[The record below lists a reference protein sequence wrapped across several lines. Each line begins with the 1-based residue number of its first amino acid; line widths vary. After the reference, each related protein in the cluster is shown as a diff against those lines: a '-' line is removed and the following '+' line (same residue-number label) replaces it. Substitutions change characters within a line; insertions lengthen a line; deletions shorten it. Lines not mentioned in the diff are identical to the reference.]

1 MRRWSPIALL
11 AAASLATA
19 AATASP
25 VPDYPFIYAEGS
37 ATRELPPDIA
47 TLNASVSVRNATS
60 EGAVAGVQA
69 AAAKVLALLAKSGI
83 RDADINAAQISK
95 SQQMRY
101 DEATRRNVPDGYEAS
116 RSFTITVR
124 DLTRYPQL
132 LTALLAMPGVNGG
145 GGNFDR
151 SDRAKLSAELV
162 GEAADAARRNGDL
175 MATGLRR
182 KLGPVRAIARIPFAE
197 IPGRFGFGFGSGAV
211 PPPPPPPMVMMRA
224 AAAPEDASL
233 VPPSIT
239 LSESVNVLFEL
250 Q

>member
-1 MRRWSPIALL
+1 MRRWIHVPLSAL
-11 AAASLATA
+11 AALVAGVAS
-19 AATASP
+19 ASP
-25 VPDYPFIYAEGS
+25 VPDYPFIYAEGG

-47 TLNASVSVRNATS
+47 TLNASVSVRNASS

-69 AAAKVLALLAKSGI
+69 AAAKVLALLAKSGV
-83 RDADINAAQISK
+83 RDADINAAQMAK

-101 DEATRRNVPDGYEAS
+101 DEATHRSVPDGYEAS
-116 RSFTITVR
+116 RSFVITVR
-124 DLTRYPQL
+124 DLTRYPAL

-151 SDRAKLSAELV
+151 SDRAKVSSDLV
-162 GEAADAARRNGDL
+162 AEAAEAARRNGEL
-175 MATGLRR
+175 MASGLQR
-182 KLGPVRAIARIPFAE
+182 KVGAARAIARIPFAQ
-197 IPGRFGFGFGSGAV
+197 IPGRFGFGGGAV
-211 PPPPPPPMVMMRA
+211 PVGTPAPMVMMRA

-233 VPPSIT
+233 VPPSVT

>member
-1 MRRWSPIALL
+1 MRRSILIPLL
-11 AAASLATA
+11 AVASFATA
-19 AATASP
+19 AAMASP

-47 TLNASVSVRNATS
+47 TLTASVSVRNATS

-69 AAAKVLALLAKSGI
+69 ATAKVLALLAKSGV

-95 SQQMRY
+95 SQQIRY

-116 RSFTITVR
+116 RSFVVTVR
-124 DLTRYPQL
+124 DLARYPQL

-145 GGNFDR
+145 GGSFDR
-151 SDRAKLSAELV
+151 SDRAKVAAELV
-162 GEAADAARRNGDL
+162 GEAADAARRNGEL

-197 IPGRFGFGFGSGAV
+197 IPGRFGFGGGAV
-211 PPPPPPPMVMMRA
+211 PIGQPGPMAMMRA

-233 VPPSIT
+233 VPPSVT

>member
-1 MRRWSPIALL
+1 MRRWLHFPLLAMATL
-11 AAASLATA
+11 AAATA
-19 AATASP
+19 VASP

-47 TLNASVSVRNATS
+47 TLTASVSVRNATS

-116 RSFTITVR
+116 RSFAITVR
-124 DLTRYPQL
+124 DLARYPQL

-151 SDRAKLSAELV
+151 SDRAKVAAELV
-162 GEAADAARRNGDL
+162 GEAADAARRNGEL
-175 MATGLRR
+175 MANGLHR

-197 IPGRFGFGFGSGAV
+197 IPGRFGFGGGAM
-211 PPPPPPPMVMMRA
+211 PMGVA
-224 AAAPEDASL
+224 AAAPMFKRSLAVEDASL
-233 VPPSIT
+233 VPPGIT